1 MKNYGRMHRAETM
14 YVTIYPY
21 RDALK
26 QDCPKKIQ
34 LILMVNRWIN
44 PWHALQELSKE
55 IPFSRRQ
62 KLRNTNGRT

>member
-1 MKNYGRMHRAETM
+1 MKRYGRMHRAETM
-14 YVTIYPY
+14 YAIIYPY

-26 QDCPKKIQ
+26 QDCQKKVQ
-34 LILMVNRWIN
+34 FILMVNRWIN

-62 KLRNTNGRT
+62 KLRNPNGRT